1 MKNFKIIF
9 VNLIIVVV
17 VVFTIIMYVFYQER
31 TSYDKAS
38 SAFVASTQSMED
50 IVSSDLITHHSLCY
64 TRENYINSNDMTLDE
79 AMLYLKQSLTSDVTA
94 QIVMLDTLEGLSTS
108 PNVTN
113 VRDYTVSYRDLDV
126 IDFDKLS
133 HDDSDADESVYMTKC
148 YINPIDQKRVVS
160 FCHMINIV
168 DDEGNPKEA
177 VLLRVVPV
185 ENLDS
190 KWAFP
195 TYYENAT
202 LALVSVD
209 GDYVVKG
216 GNFDG
221 GNFYDFIGSGEIRDL
236 ITKNPSGAFTV
247 GSGEDRIFY
256 SFSRVRVADDWVV
269 IGAIPVS
276 EFKGGVTDWTVTL
289 LIVIALGIALTIDF
303 VYIKA
308 DIRQKEKT
316 QEILRAA
323 LQQAEAANN
332 AKSAFLSNMSH
343 DIRTPMNGII
353 GMTAIAGAHLDD
365 KERVADC
372 LQKITVASKH
382 LLGLINEVLD
392 MSRIES
398 GRVDLS
404 EEDFN
409 LSDLVDNLLTMIKPQ
424 IEEHKHEL
432 TVNIDNV
439 THEKVVGDSLR
450 IQQVFMNLMSNAVKY
465 TPDGG
470 KIRLSVSE
478 KPTQQKKMGLYEIRV
493 EDNGIGMSKE
503 YLEKIYEPF
512 SRAEDGRTSKI
523 QGTGLGM
530 SIARN
535 IVHMMGGEINVE
547 SELDKGSTF
556 IVTFFLKLQEE
567 EEASYE
573 EFLDIPVLVA
583 DDDKGCCE
591 SACAV
596 LDELGMKSEWVL
608 SGREAVKLVRTRHEE
623 ENDFF
628 AVIIDWKMP
637 DMDGVATT
645 RAIRQAIGEDIP
657 IIIISAYD
665 WSDIEQEA
673 RRAGAN
679 AFISKP
685 LFKSRIIN
693 LFTEL
698 VDGARNNAE
707 VEADTGLVEMSKLD
721 LSGKRVLLAEDNELN
736 AEIAKEI
743 LEMTGLSVEHAE
755 NGAKAVDCVAES
767 KDGYF
772 DLVLMDIQMPV
783 MNGYEATRAIRAIDR
798 EYTKKLPIVAMTANA
813 FAEDVLAAKGAGMDA
828 HIAKPLE
835 IDTLARVLNKW
846 IA

>member
-1 MKNFKIIF
+1 
-9 VNLIIVVV
+9 
-17 VVFTIIMYVFYQER
+17 
-31 TSYDKAS
+31 
-38 SAFVASTQSMED
+38 
-50 IVSSDLITHHSLCY
+50 
-64 TRENYINSNDMTLDE
+64 
-79 AMLYLKQSLTSDVTA
+79 
-94 QIVMLDTLEGLSTS
+94 
-108 PNVTN
+108 
-113 VRDYTVSYRDLDV
+113 
-126 IDFDKLS
+126 
-133 HDDSDADESVYMTKC
+133 
-148 YINPIDQKRVVS
+148 
-160 FCHMINIV
+160 
-168 DDEGNPKEA
+168 
-177 VLLRVVPV
+177 
-185 ENLDS
+185 
-190 KWAFP
+190 
-195 TYYENAT
+195 
-202 LALVSVD
+202 
-209 GDYVVKG
+209 
-216 GNFDG
+216 
-221 GNFYDFIGSGEIRDL
+221 
-236 ITKNPSGAFTV
+236 
-247 GSGEDRIFY
+247 
-256 SFSRVRVADDWVV
+256 
-269 IGAIPVS
+269 
-276 EFKGGVTDWTVTL
+276 
-289 LIVIALGIALTIDF
+289 
-303 VYIKA
+303 
-308 DIRQKEKT
+308 
-316 QEILRAA
+316 
-323 LQQAEAANN
+323 
-332 AKSAFLSNMSH
+332 
-343 DIRTPMNGII
+343 
-353 GMTAIAGAHLDD
+353 
-365 KERVADC
+365 
-372 LQKITVASKH
+372 
-382 LLGLINEVLD
+382 
-392 MSRIES
+392 
-398 GRVDLS
+398 
-404 EEDFN
+404 
-409 LSDLVDNLLTMIKPQ
+409 
-424 IEEHKHEL
+424 
-432 TVNIDNV
+432 
-439 THEKVVGDSLR
+439 
-450 IQQVFMNLMSNAVKY
+450 
-465 TPDGG
+465 
-470 KIRLSVSE
+470 
-478 KPTQQKKMGLYEIRV
+478 MGLYEIRV

-591 SACAV
+591 STCAV